1 MGKSKASCS
10 LLLPLLIT
18 TLVILNFGAQDAK
31 AQFTADSTVNDN
43 KDEKEKEKCKD
54 KDKDGDKDKDKDK
67 DGDKDKGKDKDKDKD
82 KGKGKDKGKCTA
94 EIEVKAGPD
103 QTITLPSSATLKGT
117 ASSHGVPAGSILTT
131 TWSNVSGPG
140 PVTFGHVSALITS
153 AGFSAPGTYII
164 RL

>member
-54 KDKDGDKDKDKDK
+54 KDKDGDKDK
-67 DGDKDKGKDKDKDKD
+67 GKDKDKDKD
-82 KGKGKDKGKCTA
+82 KSKGKDKGKCTA

-117 ASSHGVPAGSILTT
+117 ASSHGLPAGSTLTT

-140 PVTFGHVSALITS
+140 PVTFGDVSAL
-153 AGFSAPGTYII
+153 
-164 RL
+164 